1 MVLGNVCF
9 TPRVTQRAH
18 PEFRRGY
25 RCKEK
30 EPSGTGRRL
39 KVGVKTLSSIS
50 RPKGL
55 ICAPSRNLHLEWRCS
70 LRCVRLRGSTHY

>member
-39 KVGVKTLSSIS
+39 KVGVKTLSST
-50 RPKGL
+50 
-55 ICAPSRNLHLEWRCS
+55 
-70 LRCVRLRGSTHY
+70 RGPRD